1 MGYKEFEAKASV
13 RKGAGVKTS
22 ACKAKGRKL
31 QQVVRDWVLA
41 SFPQLADK
49 DVRSTSMGASGD
61 DVLLSE
67 KAFSLFPYAV
77 ECKNLKAIAV
87 YRYYEQRVPKEGHT
101 LVVLKENNK
110 KPLALVSLEHFMEL
124 VRGKCKCN

>member
-1 MGYKEFEAKASV
+1 M
-13 RKGAGVKTS
+13 
-22 ACKAKGRKL
+22 
-31 QQVVRDWVLA
+31 RDWVLA
-41 SFPQLADK
+41 SFPELTEK

-61 DVLLSE
+61 DLLLSE
-67 KAFSLFPYAV
+67 KAFSLFPYCV
-77 ECKNLKAIAV
+77 EAKNLKAIAV

-110 KPLALVSLEHFMEL
+110 KPLALVSLDHFMEL